1 MHRVRTSTNKFATGR
16 IRKTKK
22 AKSRTVLRDS
32 QRTNIIR
39 NGLFNSETE
48 IPQRDNE
55 KGDDYVA
62 SIRRNQPEPLDSDS
76 ELSDNTFY
84 EDIEREDTER
94 EDTEREDID
103 DTYAEGA
110 TYDNDS
116 FNEPRLSLSFPNISI
131 FLIFIWIT
139 KHMIGITY
147 DRLVKPVVSFCNS
160 IRVIA
165 GTSAYKDLISI
176 LKHPQFHISELPND
190 ISIVKKYRSK
200 LPLMPI
206 SSISVPISQKDTP
219 SNSETTKEAYYFSIL
234 NHIERILNNPYLRNH
249 MYFDAGVKASNK
261 SELWHGTLWHESP
274 LFGIV
279 TISYNNGENNNIS
292 LLVVLLIYLIYFM
305 ISNL

>member
-55 KGDDYVA
+55 KGDDYVT

-94 EDTEREDID
+94 EDTERKDID

-190 ISIVKKYRSK
+190 ISTVKKYRSK

-249 MYFDAGVKASNK
+249 MYFGAGVEASNK